1 VKVGA
6 SLRMRLLVGT
16 LLGVSVALLV
26 AGLVLSNLFREQ
38 VARQF
43 QAGLRVHLDQL
54 TASVEAGPGGQPV
67 LSAELVDARWNKPY
81 SGLYW
86 QVDGLQGGR
95 TVPALLRSRSLWD
108 ATLSVPAGVLADV
121 LADGEV
127 HVHDTTGPD
136 GLGLRVL
143 ERVVHPDDR
152 PATAWRL
159 SVAQDTRELDEAVSS
174 FVGMLVLSLGVLA
187 VALMAAAAAQVV
199 VGLAPLRSL
208 QAAVSALRAG
218 RLQRLEGDFPAEL
231 QPLVDDFNGVLDQ
244 NTQIVVRARTQ
255 AGNLAHAIKTPLAVL
270 SNAAARSD
278 TAPGALARLVDEQ
291 VAQAQR
297 QVNWHLS
304 RARAAA
310 AVGVPGVCTLV
321 SAVAGPLVKVMDRVH
336 AGRHLDFDDRTA
348 DVPLWFAGE
357 EQDLQ
362 EMLGNLLDN
371 ACKWA
376 RSSVLVE
383 VSAVSAVSAEKG
395 GPRPCLQITVE
406 DDGPGIAEALREK
419 VLVRGARV
427 DEQMPGSGLGLA
439 IVLDL
444 AQLHGGTLRLERS
457 EALGGLRVRLVL
469 PAAV

>member
-43 QAGLRVHLDQL
+43 LAGLRVHLDQL
-54 TASVEAGPGGQPV
+54 TASVEAGPDGQPV
-67 LSAELVDARWNKPY
+67 LSAALVDARWNKPY

-86 QVDGLQGGR
+86 QIDGVQDGR

-108 ATLSVPAGVLADV
+108 ATLSLPPDV

-152 PATAWRL
+152 PATSWRL

-174 FVGMLVLSLGVLA
+174 FVGVLVLSLGVLA
-187 VALMAAAAAQVV
+187 VALVAAAAAQVV
-199 VGLAPLRSL
+199 VGLAPLRGL

-218 RLQRLEGDFPAEL
+218 QRQRLEGDFPAEL

-270 SNAAARSD
+270 SNAAARPD
-278 TAPGALARLVDEQ
+278 TAPDALARLVEEQ

-310 AVGVPGVCTLV
+310 AVGVPGVRTLV

-348 DVPLWFAGE
+348 EVPLWFAGE

-383 VSAVSAVSAEKG
+383 VSALQG
-395 GPRPCLQITVE
+395 MPRPCLQITVE
-406 DDGPGIAEALREK
+406 DDGPGIAQALREK

-439 IVLDL
+439 IVHDL
-444 AQLHGGTLRLERS
+444 ARLHGGALHLDTS
-457 EALGGLRVRLVL
+457 AALGGLCVRLVL
-469 PAAV
+469 PAV

>member
-1 VKVGA
+1 MNRLFGA
-6 SLRMRLLVGT
+6 SLRVRLLIGT
-16 LLGVSVALLV
+16 LLGVSAALLV

-54 TASVEAGPGGQPV
+54 TASVEAGPDGQPV
-67 LSAELVDARWNKPY
+67 LSAALVDARWNKPY

-108 ATLSVPAGVLADV
+108 ATLSVPADV

-152 PATAWRL
+152 PATSWRL

-174 FVGMLVLSLGVLA
+174 FVGVLVLSLGVLA

-270 SNAAARSD
+270 SNAAARPD

-310 AVGVPGVCTLV
+310 AVGVPGVRTLV

-383 VSAVSAVSAEKG
+383 VSATSAEKG
-395 GPRPCLQITVE
+395 APRPCLQITVE

-419 VLVRGARV
+419 VLVRGARI

-457 EALGGLRVRLVL
+457 EALGGLRARLVL

>member
-1 VKVGA
+1 MNRLFGA
-6 SLRMRLLVGT
+6 SLRVRLLLGT
-16 LLGVSVALLV
+16 LLGVSAALLV

-38 VARQF
+38 VERQF
-43 QAGLRVHLDQL
+43 LAGLRVHLDQL
-54 TASVEAGPGGQPV
+54 TASIDVGPDGQPV
-67 LSAELVDARWNKPY
+67 LSAEPVDARWRKPY

-86 QVDGLQGGR
+86 QVDGIEGARVAPG
-95 TVPALLRSRSLWD
+95 LLRSRSLWD
-108 ATLSVPAGVLADV
+108 TVLSVPADV
-121 LADGEV
+121 LLDGEV
-127 HVHDTTGPD
+127 HAHDTAGPD
-136 GLGLRVL
+136 GTRLRVL
-143 ERVVHPDDR
+143 ERVVRPADR
-152 PATAWRL
+152 PATVWRL

-174 FVGMLVLSLGVLA
+174 FVGVLAVSLGVLA

-208 QAAVSALRAG
+208 QSAVSALREG
-218 RLQRLEGDFPAEL
+218 RLQRLEGAFPAEL

-270 SNAAARSD
+270 SNAAARPD
-278 TAPGALARLVDEQ
+278 TAPGELARLVDEQ

-310 AVGVPGVCTLV
+310 AVGVPGVRTQV
-321 SAVAGPLVKVMDRVH
+321 SAVAGPLVQVMDRVH
-336 AGRHLDFDDRTA
+336 AGRHLDFEDCTGER
-348 DVPLWFAGE
+348 PLWFAGE

-376 RSSVLVE
+376 RSAVRIDA
-383 VSAVSAVSAEKG
+383 SALEGTPK
-395 GPRPCLQITVE
+395 PRLQITVE
-406 DDGPGIAEALREK
+406 DDGPGIAEELREK

-439 IVLDL
+439 IVHDL
-444 AQLHGGTLRLERS
+444 ALLHGGTLQLGTS
-457 EALGGLRVRLVL
+457 SALGGLCVRLVL
-469 PAAV
+469 PAV

>member
-1 VKVGA
+1 MKRLFGA
-6 SLRMRLLVGT
+6 SLRVRLLIGT
-16 LLGVSVALLV
+16 LLGVSAALLV

-54 TASVEAGPGGQPV
+54 TASVEPGADGRPV
-67 LSAELVDARWNKPY
+67 LSAELADARWHKPY

-86 QVDGLQGGR
+86 QVDGLDGLDGQ
-95 TVPALLRSRSLWD
+95 TQKVVPALLRSRSLWD
-108 ATLSVPAGVLADV
+108 ATLRVPDDV

-127 HVHDTTGPD
+127 HVHDTAGPD
-136 GLGLRVL
+136 GTRLRVM
-143 ERVVHPDDR
+143 ERAVR
-152 PATAWRL
+152 PAEVAGTVWLLR
-159 SVAQDTRELDEAVSS
+159 VAQDTHELDDAVSS
-174 FVGMLVLSLGVLA
+174 FVGVLVVSLGVLA
-187 VALMAAAAAQVV
+187 AALMAAAVAQVA

-218 RLQRLEGDFPAEL
+218 RLQRLEGVQGNFPAEL

-244 NTQIVVRARTQ
+244 NEQIVLRARTQ

-270 SNAAARSD
+270 SNAAARPD
-278 TAPGALARLVDEQ
+278 TPPAELARLVEEQ
-291 VAQAQR
+291 VAQARR

-310 AVGVPGVCTLV
+310 AVGVPGVRTP
-321 SAVAGPLVKVMDRVH
+321 VANVVGPLVKVMDRVH

-348 DVPLWFAGE
+348 DSPLCFAGE

-376 RSSVLVE
+376 QSSVLVE
-383 VSAVSAVSAEKG
+383 VTTVDGATT
-395 GPRPCLQITVE
+395 PRLQITVE

-419 VLVRGARV
+419 VLARGARA

-439 IVLDL
+439 IVNDL
-444 AQLHGGTLRLERS
+444 AQLQGGGVCLESS
-457 EALGGLRVRLVL
+457 EALGGLRVRLEL
-469 PAAV
+469 PAV

>member
-1 VKVGA
+1 MRDDRNLGA
-6 SLRMRLLVGT
+6 SLRVRLLVGT
-16 LLGVSVALLV
+16 LLGVSVALVV
-26 AGLVLSNLFREQ
+26 AGLVLSNLYREQ
-38 VARQF
+38 VTRQF
-43 QAGLRVHLDQL
+43 LAALRVHLDQL
-54 TASVEAGPGGQPV
+54 TASVEADAQGRPV
-67 LSAELVDARWNKPY
+67 LTVELVDARWNKPY

-86 QVDGLQGGR
+86 QVDGVQDGR
-95 TVPALLRSRSLWD
+95 SVPALLRSRSLWD
-108 ATLSVPAGVLADV
+108 ATLSMPQDL

-127 HVHDTTGPD
+127 HVHGTTGPD
-136 GLGLRVL
+136 GLELRVL

-152 PATAWRL
+152 PGTTWRL
-159 SVAQDTRELDEAVSS
+159 SVAQDTRELDEAVAS
-174 FVGMLVLSLGVLA
+174 FVGRLVLSLGVLA
-187 VALMAAAAAQVV
+187 LALTGAAVAQVV

-208 QAAVSALRAG
+208 QAAVSALREG

-244 NTQIVVRARTQ
+244 NAQIVVRARTQ

-270 SNAAARSD
+270 SNAAARPD
-278 TAPGALARLVDEQ
+278 AAPGALARLVGEQ

-310 AVGVPGVCTLV
+310 AVGVPGVRTPV
-321 SAVAGPLVKVMDRVH
+321 AGVAGPLVKLMDRVH
-336 AGRHLDFDDRTA
+336 ASRHLDFDDRTA
-348 DVPLWFAGE
+348 EQPLAFAGE

-376 RSSVLVE
+376 RS
-383 VSAVSAVSAEKG
+383 AVRIECAAGEG
-395 GPRPCLQITVE
+395 TARPSLQITVE
-406 DDGPGIAEALREK
+406 DDGPGIAQALREK

-444 AQLHGGTLRLERS
+444 AQLHGGTLRLEQS
-457 EALGGLRVRLVL
+457 PTLGGLRACLVL
-469 PAAV
+469 PAAQ

>member
-1 VKVGA
+1 MKRLFGA
-6 SLRMRLLVGT
+6 SLRVRLLLGT
-16 LLGVSVALLV
+16 LLGVSAALLV

-38 VARQF
+38 VTRQF
-43 QAGLRVHLDQL
+43 LAGLRVHLDQL
-54 TASVEAGPGGQPV
+54 TASVEAGTDGRPV
-67 LSAELVDARWNKPY
+67 LSAELVDARWYKPY

-86 QVDGLQGGR
+86 QVDGLRNGQM
-95 TVPALLRSRSLWD
+95 VPALLRSRSLWD
-108 ATLSVPAGVLADV
+108 ATLRLPADTLV
-121 LADGEV
+121 DGEV

-136 GLGLRVL
+136 GLRLRVL
-143 ERVVHPDDR
+143 ERVVHPDDQ
-152 PATAWRL
+152 PAMSWRL

-208 QAAVSALRAG
+208 QSAVSALRAG

-244 NTQIVVRARTQ
+244 NTQIVLRARTQ
-255 AGNLAHAIKTPLAVL
+255 AGNLAHAIQTPLAVL
-270 SNAAARSD
+270 ANAAARPD
-278 TAPGALARLVDEQ
+278 TTPGELARLVDEQ
-291 VAQAQR
+291 VAQARR

-304 RARAAA
+304 RARVAA
-310 AVGVPGVCTLV
+310 AVGVPGVRTQV
-321 SAVAGPLVKVMDRVH
+321 SAVVGPLVKVMERVH

-348 DVPLWFAGE
+348 EAAQWFAGE

-376 RSSVLVE
+376 RSAVRID
-383 VSAVSAVSAEKG
+383 VSAVEGA
-395 GPRPCLQITVE
+395 PRPCLQVTVE

-439 IVLDL
+439 IVHDL
-444 AQLHGGTLRLERS
+444 AQWQGGSLRLETS
-457 EALGGLRVRLVL
+457 GALGGLCVRLVL
-469 PAAV
+469 PAV

>member
-1 VKVGA
+1 MNRLFGA
-6 SLRMRLLVGT
+6 SLRVRLLVGT
-16 LLGVSVALLV
+16 LLGVSAALLV

-38 VARQF
+38 VERQF
-43 QAGLRVHLDQL
+43 LAGLRVHLDQL
-54 TASVEAGPGGQPV
+54 TASIDAGPDGQPV
-67 LSAELVDARWNKPY
+67 LATEPADARWRKPY

-86 QVDGLQGGR
+86 QVDGIEGER
-95 TVPALLRSRSLWD
+95 VAPALLRSRSLWD
-108 ATLSVPAGVLADV
+108 TALSVPADV

-127 HVHDTTGPD
+127 HAHDTVGPD
-136 GLGLRVL
+136 GTRLRVL
-143 ERVVHPDDR
+143 ERVVRPDER

-159 SVAQDTRELDEAVSS
+159 SVAQDTRELDEAVAS
-174 FVGMLVLSLGVLA
+174 FVGVLVVSLGVLA
-187 VALMAAAAAQVV
+187 AALMAAAVAQVA

-218 RLQRLEGDFPAEL
+218 RLQRLEGVQGHFPVEL

-244 NTQIVVRARTQ
+244 NEQIVLRARTQ

-270 SNAAARSD
+270 SNAAARPD
-278 TAPGALARLVDEQ
+278 TPPAELARLVNEQ

-310 AVGVPGVCTLV
+310 AVGVPGVRTPV
-321 SAVAGPLVKVMDRVH
+321 AAVVGPLVKVMDRVH

-348 DVPLWFAGE
+348 DSPLCFAGE

-383 VSAVSAVSAEKG
+383 VAAVDSAAR
-395 GPRPCLQITVE
+395 PRLQVTVE
-406 DDGPGIAEALREK
+406 DDGPGIPEALREK
-419 VLVRGARV
+419 VLARGARA
-427 DEQMPGSGLGLA
+427 DEQVPGSGLGLA
-439 IVLDL
+439 IVQEL
-444 AQLHGGTLRLERS
+444 AQWQGGGLFLETS
-457 EALGGLRVRLVL
+457 EALGGLRVRLEL
-469 PAAV
+469 PAV